1 MLDRVELE
9 DRTINFLFEA
19 ATQYSLLAPAVSR
32 ALARRMRVFASG
44 AKVNLHASSVEQLM
58 CPRCSQVYVPGYN
71 CHVSVKPTK
80 MKRKHRRITKART
93 STSTRKASYSE
104 TDKQGEAVH
113 QKCSLPKP
121 SRRMRHATGF
131 EGSTRHPKKPQI
143 SRRWLHYIC
152 RWCKWRR
159 RLLLPC
165 QPQRPQRPQVAA
177 RPAAKTLA
185 EKKQAAV
192 SEEARNAAKAAKRLK
207 QAKAKA
213 KSTASC
219 VPSGAGEDVSM
230 RDDGL
235 APVVESSGSATSA
248 LCLPTAIKD
257 REESAMP
264 NVLTAD
270 QPKASPAH
278 PEAVAKQ
285 EPKAKRRPRQDKM
298 SRALAQ
304 FGRAAVD
311 TSF

>member
-1 MLDRVELE
+1 MLDRMELE

-32 ALARRMRVFASG
+32 ALARRMRVFASA

-80 MKRKHRRITKART
+80 RKRKDSRITKSRT
-93 STSTRKASYSE
+93 SISTRKSSYSE

-113 QKCSLPKP
+113 QKCSLPTS

-131 EGSTRHPKKPQI
+131 EASTRHPKRPRI
-143 SRRWLHYIC
+143 LRRWLHYIC

-159 RLLLPC
+159 CLLLPC
-165 QPQRPQRPQVAA
+165 RPQRPQVAA

-192 SEEARNAAKAAKRLK
+192 NEEARNAAKAAKRLK

-213 KSTASC
+213 KSAATCLPA
-219 VPSGAGEDVSM
+219 GAGEDASM
-230 RDDGL
+230 RADGL
-235 APVVESSGSATSA
+235 APAVESSGSAAGA
-248 LCLPTAIKD
+248 LSLPTAIKD
-257 REESAMP
+257 REESATP

-304 FGRAAVD
+304 FGHAAFD